1 MHLKSGSGES
11 GGLAAALDGEISPVS
26 HAKKEE
32 GDMDFRILNGFAGL

>member
-1 MHLKSGSGES
+1 MHPKPGTRES

-32 GDMDFRILNGFAGL
+32 DMDFHILNGFAGL